1 MGYARDGLYG
11 ERDEGRSMAIRYSD
25 EALATQ
31 LHPIARVHPETGR
44 TALFVTPGY
53 TIGIEGVADA
63 EARELLTEL
72 FRHQRQESF
81 IYRHRWSPRGR
92 TRVGA
97 SYSHLDR
104 LTRAEQSVPPGLDR
118 SPSARSPV
126 GTPLPR
132 GAICHWIGAMR
143 RWALGNAAVE
153 FKS

>member
-1 MGYARDGLYG
+1 
-11 ERDEGRSMAIRYSD
+11 MAIRYSD

-44 TALFVTPGY
+44 TAWFVTPGY

-104 LTRAEQSVPPGLDR
+104 LTPAEQSVPPGLEQVAIGTISGGHAP
-118 SPSARSPV
+118 SPWRDLPLDWRDAPV
-126 GTPLPR
+126 GFGQR
-132 GAICHWIGAMR
+132 CR
-143 RWALGNAAVE
+143 RIQVMTAWGRATT
-153 FKS
+153 S